1 MTNFKR
7 EDTTQ
12 ILVRLPT
19 DVLAWLEKEAIRMV
33 ASRNSEVVRSV
44 RLRMDAAEQ
53 QSRRRAKCPRNA
65 PIRRRRPRYV
75 PRLANLQARRH

>member
-1 MTNFKR
+1 MTNFKM

-53 QSRRRAKCPRNA
+53 QSKKAG
-65 PIRRRRPRYV
+65 
-75 PRLANLQARRH
+75 

>member
-53 QSRRRAKCPRNA
+53 QSKKAG
-65 PIRRRRPRYV
+65 
-75 PRLANLQARRH
+75 